1 MSRSAPPSPAA
12 AAAPGVAPLGGRAG
26 TLALLCGW
34 WVGFNLRSVLLS
46 VPPVL
51 GPLRTDLHLSY
62 TATGLLTSLPVLVLG
77 LLAFPGA
84 ALVRRRGAHLAVALG
99 LLATAAGAGLRALPT
114 GGAAP
119 VFAGS
124 LLLAAGIAVAQPGLP
139 VMVQAW
145 FPRTVQRASTVVTLG
160 LIMGEIAGAG
170 LTGPAILGPLGWRAS
185 FAVWALPAAAALLAW
200 LAVPGRG
207 PAGVADAGR
216 PLRPLLRSPQL
227 WWVAVLFG
235 SQSLVYF
242 AANTWIP
249 STVRGGSGSAA
260 ASLDLTLLN
269 LVMLPVT
276 LALTLTRRPFVR
288 SRLFYASGALLALA
302 GAVGWMTSA
311 DTLGPLWVVLMGT
324 ATSSAFAGLL
334 AYWPAVAAPEDVAAS
349 TAMMLAF
356 GYLAA
361 FLGPVLGGTARDALH
376 AQWAAFLPV
385 AASAL
390 VMLASSLRLP
400 APRRGAG

>member
-1 MSRSAPPSPAA
+1 MASFRASESTAPRRARALRGGTAA
-12 AAAPGVAPLGGRAG
+12 V
-26 TLALLCGW
+26 ALLVAW
-34 WVGFNLRSVLLS
+34 WAGFNLRSVILG

-51 GPLRTDLHLSY
+51 GPLRGDLGLSY
-62 TATGLLTSLPVLVLG
+62 TAAGLLTSLPLVVLG

-84 ALVRRRGAHLAVALG
+84 ALVRRFGGHRAVALG
-99 LLATAAGAGLRALPT
+99 LLGTALGAGLRALPA

-119 VFAGS
+119 VFAGT

-145 FPRTVQRASTVVTLG
+145 FPRDVQRASTVVTLG
-160 LIMGEIAGAG
+160 LIVGEIAGAG

-185 FAVWALPAAAALLAW
+185 FAVWALPAATALVAW

-207 PAGVADAGR
+207 PAGTAEHGH

-227 WWVAVLFG
+227 WWVTVLFG
-235 SQSLVYF
+235 AQSLVYF
-242 AANTWIP
+242 AANTWVP

-269 LVMLPVT
+269 LVMLPAT

-288 SRLFYASGALLALA
+288 SRRFYAAGSLLALA
-302 GAVGWMTSA
+302 GAVGWMLSA
-311 DTLGPLWVVLMGT
+311 DSLGPLWVLLMGT
-324 ATSSAFAGLL
+324 ATSTAFAGLL
-334 AYWPAVAAPEDVAAS
+334 AYWPSVAAPEDVAAS

-361 FLGPVLGGTARDALH
+361 FLGPVLGGLARDGLH
-376 AQWAAFLPV
+376 TQWAAFLPV
-385 AASAL
+385 AVSAV
-390 VMLASSLRLP
+390 VMLVVSLRLP
-400 APRRGAG
+400 AARRAG